1 MLSVM
6 AGHGRAEVLGIG
18 YLARLSGLSVGAL
31 RHYDSEG
38 LLRPAIVDP
47 ATGYRRYLRDQLEA
61 ARLVAALRDLE
72 LGLDD
77 VRAYL
82 AANAG
87 GRRLLVTKH
96 RAHLRA
102 RLHVLQRIEHALIHL
117 IDATLEGDPMTQIVD
132 DTLDPATETA
142 LAKRLY
148 NGVWA
153 VLEKPD
159 RSPEDADAL
168 INMAHASRYHW
179 GNVGTPQHVA
189 IGEWQIARVY
199 SELGRGEPAV
209 FHARRA
215 LAIADGAEVDSWLTA
230 SAYEGLARAYAVAG
244 DRAVAS
250 EWKTKAVAALD
261 AVSDSE
267 DRETVQRDIDTLPL

>member
-1 MLSVM
+1 
-6 AGHGRAEVLGIG
+6 
-18 YLARLSGLSVGAL
+18 
-31 RHYDSEG
+31 
-38 LLRPAIVDP
+38 
-47 ATGYRRYLRDQLEA
+47 
-61 ARLVAALRDLE
+61 
-72 LGLDD
+72 
-77 VRAYL
+77 
-82 AANAG
+82 
-87 GRRLLVTKH
+87 
-96 RAHLRA
+96 
-102 RLHVLQRIEHALIHL
+102 
-117 IDATLEGDPMTQIVD
+117 MTQIVD

-230 SAYEGLARAYAVAG
+230 SAYEGLARAYASQATAPWRPSG
-244 DRAVAS
+244 RPRPSPPSTRSPTPRTARPCSAIS
-250 EWKTKAVAALD
+250 TRCRC
-261 AVSDSE
+261 S
-267 DRETVQRDIDTLPL
+267 TG